1 MPIDERLTRIDEA
14 LFAAGS
20 PSAVSKGRAGTI
32 DELRNALRTEVFRYF
47 PAQAPPLAP
56 EWGEESVVQ
65 GRKIRRV
72 SYTTF
77 EGLRARATYSLPAS
91 DPAPA
96 RLPAI
101 LLVDHRKGIPVWGNE
116 QPLER
121 NQWGQRAVLVVETLD
136 RGSRALEQN
145 LRSFSDDDL
154 VHHMKRQ
161 AMVAGTTL
169 ESMQVFEILRSLEL
183 LRSLPG
189 VDPRAITILGRGTD
203 GVNGMYAALL
213 DGQVQRDRRA
223 LAHAVSRSGTAL
235 SRRVAIHRRLT
246 DGGASGTEATDVWR
260 SARSLSGEELPDARR
275 VFAIVGG
282 PQGWTARSMPRTPRQ
297 SLVLMRQHQS

>member
-1 MPIDERLTRIDEA
+1 VEGPVDDPLPEELICFRNGLPVDERLTRIDET
-14 LFAAGS
+14 LFPVRATSELAA
-20 PSAVSKGRAGTI
+20 SKTPANTAG
-32 DELRNALRTEVFRYF
+32 ELRKTLRTEVFRYF
-47 PAQAPPLAP
+47 PEQPPPLRP
-56 EWGEESVVQ
+56 EWGDESVVQ

-72 SYTTF
+72 TFTTF

-91 DPAPA
+91 ASSSV
-96 RLPAI
+96 RLPAL

-121 NQWGQRAVLVVETLD
+121 NQWGNRAVLVVETLD

-169 ESMQVFEILRSLEL
+169 ESMQVFEIVRSLEL
-183 LRSLPG
+183 LRSLPT
-189 VDPRAITILGRGTD
+189 VDPRAVTIFGKGTD

-213 DGQVQRDRRA
+213 DGEVKRVILHSPTPSHVQGPHYLGVLRYTDISRTAALLGETLRA
-223 LAHAVSRSGTAL
+223 YGEVPERLPARTCGAL
-235 SRRVAIHRRLT
+235 DECL
-246 DGGASGTEATDVWR
+246 
-260 SARSLSGEELPDARR
+260 
-275 VFAIVGG
+275 
-282 PQGWTARSMPRTPRQ
+282 Q
-297 SLVLMRQHQS
+297 

>member
-1 MPIDERLTRIDEA
+1 MTAPARCVILALCTMAALAEPRAQSKEPAPNKELEA
-14 LFAAGS
+14 LQAHFLTTI
-20 PSAVSKGRAGTI
+20 GRRDDQLFNGISSVA
-32 DELRNALRTEVFRYF
+32 DWERERQRLRTALSRMLWNDMPWPE
-47 PAQAPPLAP
+47 APPRATVTHRQQYN
-56 EWGEESVVQ
+56 G
-65 GRKIRRV
+65 
-72 SYTTF
+72 YTT
-77 EGLRARATYSLPAS
+77 ENSLPAS
-91 DPAPA
+91 DPVPE

-101 LLVDHRKGIPVWGNE
+101 LLVDHRRGIPVWGNE

-154 VHHMKRQ
+154 VHHMRRQ

-189 VDPRAITILGRGTD
+189 VDPRAITILGKGTD

-213 DGQVQRDRRA
+213 DNQVQRVIVHSPTPSHVQGPHYLGVLRYTDVSRTAALLEPRLRAYGEVPERFPARTCRA
-223 LAHAVSRSGTAL
+223 L
-235 SRRVAIHRRLT
+235 
-246 DGGASGTEATDVWR
+246 
-260 SARSLSGEELPDARR
+260 EECL
-275 VFAIVGG
+275 
-282 PQGWTARSMPRTPRQ
+282 Q
-297 SLVLMRQHQS
+297 

>member
-1 MPIDERLTRIDEA
+1 M
-14 LFAAGS
+14 
-20 PSAVSKGRAGTI
+20 
-32 DELRNALRTEVFRYF
+32 RNALRTEVFRYF

-189 VDPRAITILGRGTD
+189 VDPRAITILGKGTD

-213 DGQVQRDRRA
+213 DGQVQRVVVHSPTPSHVQGPHYLGVLRYTDVSRTAALLEPRLRTYGEVPERFPGRSCRA
-223 LAHAVSRSGTAL
+223 L
-235 SRRVAIHRRLT
+235 
-246 DGGASGTEATDVWR
+246 
-260 SARSLSGEELPDARR
+260 EECL
-275 VFAIVGG
+275 
-282 PQGWTARSMPRTPRQ
+282 Q
-297 SLVLMRQHQS
+297 